1 MQMNTYRS
9 RRTANSP
16 AEATSPTDAFGTI
29 TEVLHGIDGFA
40 EHYLV
45 KTLTGPEPALLV
57 CRRSDGE
64 PIDHGWV
71 KRDPVTG
78 RLFRDYPVGGWTTG
92 PKGSAR
98 HLFRDVA
105 DAGNYLRFIVANHN
119 R

>member
-1 MQMNTYRS
+1 MQMNIYRS

-16 AEATSPTDAFGTI
+16 TEATSSAGVFETI
-29 TEVLHGIDGFA
+29 SEVLQGIDGFA

-45 KTLTGPEPALLV
+45 NMLSSPEPALVV
-57 CRRSDGE
+57 CRRADGE

-71 KRDPVTG
+71 KLDPATG
-78 RLFRDYPVGGWTTG
+78 RLFRDYPVGGWTAG

-98 HLFRDVA
+98 HFFRDVA
-105 DAGNYLRFIVANHN
+105 DAGNYMSFIIANRN